1 MQNPQWEIASRGD
14 WPSIAG
20 GREHTCGWST
30 EEPPDVADLAGWELL
45 PRMSDSVR
53 AVAEG

>member
-45 PRMSDSVR
+45 PRMR